1 MTHGPIVI
9 SYCLQIK
16 KTSILSLE
24 AYKYN
29 PINSAVENLLKEYTE
44 LSMSNE
50 ETPQQGD
57 ELENEIETE
66 QPNTENVTDVE
77 FVELTEDQQRIVE
90 LEAAVIAAETKFVD
104 QKDSVMRAI
113 ADADNARKRAQGEI
127 DKARKFALEKFAGE
141 LLPVADNLE
150 RALQVANPENETI
163 KPIVD
168 GVELTLKSF
177 LSTIEKFGMK
187 VIDPQGQPFNPE
199 QHQAMS
205 MQENSELPPNT
216 VLAVMQKGYE
226 INGRLLRPAMVMV
239 TRAPEGGVD
248 TQA

>member
-1 MTHGPIVI
+1 
-9 SYCLQIK
+9 
-16 KTSILSLE
+16 
-24 AYKYN
+24 
-29 PINSAVENLLKEYTE
+29 
-44 LSMSNE
+44 MSNE
-50 ETPQQGD
+50 QNPQHD
-57 ELENEIETE
+57 EELEAGIQAE
-66 QPNTENVTDVE
+66 QQDSEQE

-90 LEAAVIAAETKFVD
+90 LEAAVIAAETKMAD

-113 ADADNARKRAQGEI
+113 ADADNSRKRAQGEI

-150 RALQVANPENETI
+150 RALQVANPENEAI

-177 LSTIEKFGMK
+177 FSTIEKFGMT

-199 QHQAMS
+199 KHQAMS
-205 MQENSELPPNT
+205 MQENAELPANT

-226 INGRLLRPAMVMV
+226 LNGRLLRPAMVMV

>member
-1 MTHGPIVI
+1 
-9 SYCLQIK
+9 
-16 KTSILSLE
+16 
-24 AYKYN
+24 
-29 PINSAVENLLKEYTE
+29 
-44 LSMSNE
+44 MSNE
-50 ETPQQGD
+50 QTPQQGE
-57 ELENEIETE
+57 ELETDIDIE
-66 QPNTENVTDVE
+66 QQDVDQE
-77 FVELTEDQQRIVE
+77 FVELTEEQQRIVE
-90 LEAAVIAAETKFVD
+90 LEAAVIAAETKIVD

-150 RALQVANPENETI
+150 RALQVANPEDEAI
-163 KPIVD
+163 KPIID

-177 LSTIEKFGMK
+177 LSTIEKFGMS

-199 QHQAMS
+199 KHQAMS
-205 MQENSELPPNT
+205 MQENAELPPNT

-226 INGRLLRPAMVMV
+226 INGRLLRPAMVLV
-239 TRAPEGGVD
+239 TRAPEGTVD

>member
-1 MTHGPIVI
+1 
-9 SYCLQIK
+9 
-16 KTSILSLE
+16 
-24 AYKYN
+24 
-29 PINSAVENLLKEYTE
+29 
-44 LSMSNE
+44 MSNE
-50 ETPQQGD
+50 HTNQHEE
-57 ELENEIETE
+57 ELEAGAEVE
-66 QPNTENVTDVE
+66 QQNAEQEV
-77 FVELTEDQQRIVE
+77 VELTEDQQRIAE
-90 LEAAVIAAETKFVD
+90 LEAAVIAAETKFAD
-104 QKDSVMRAI
+104 QQDSVLRSI
-113 ADADNARKRAQGEI
+113 AEADNARKRAQGEI

-150 RALQVANPENETI
+150 RAIQVANPEDEAI

-177 LSTIEKFGMK
+177 ISTIEKFGMT

-205 MQENSELPPNT
+205 MQENAELPPNT
-216 VLAVMQKGYE
+216 VMAVMQKGYE

>member
-1 MTHGPIVI
+1 M
-9 SYCLQIK
+9 
-16 KTSILSLE
+16 
-24 AYKYN
+24 
-29 PINSAVENLLKEYTE
+29 LKEYTE
-44 LSMSNE
+44 LGMSNE
-50 ETPQQGD
+50 QTPQQGA
-57 ELENEIETE
+57 ELETDIEVIE
-66 QPNTENVTDVE
+66 QAQEAEQE

-90 LEAAVIAAETKFVD
+90 LEAAVIAAESKVVE

-150 RALQVANPENETI
+150 RALQVANPEDEAI
-163 KPIVD
+163 KPIID

-177 LSTIEKFGMK
+177 FSTIEKFGMK

-199 QHQAMS
+199 KHQAMS
-205 MQENSELPPNT
+205 MQENAELAPNT

-226 INGRLLRPAMVMV
+226 INGRLLRPAMVLV
-239 TRAPEGGVD
+239 TRAPEAGVD

>member
-1 MTHGPIVI
+1 
-9 SYCLQIK
+9 
-16 KTSILSLE
+16 
-24 AYKYN
+24 
-29 PINSAVENLLKEYTE
+29 
-44 LSMSNE
+44 MSNE
-50 ETPQQGD
+50 QTPQEGE
-57 ELENEIETE
+57 ELETDIEVQQQDAVQEI
-66 QPNTENVTDVE
+66 
-77 FVELTEDQQRIVE
+77 VELTEEQQRIVE
-90 LEAAVIAAETKFVD
+90 LEAAVIEAQTKLVD

-113 ADADNARKRAQGEI
+113 AEADNARKRAQGEI

-150 RALQVANPENETI
+150 RALQVANPENEAI

-177 LSTIEKFGMK
+177 FSTIEKFGMS

-199 QHQAMS
+199 KHQAMS
-205 MQENSELPPNT
+205 MQEDTELPPNT

-226 INGRLLRPAMVMV
+226 INGRLLRPAMVLV
-239 TRAPEGGVD
+239 TRAPEGTVD

>member
-1 MTHGPIVI
+1 
-9 SYCLQIK
+9 
-16 KTSILSLE
+16 
-24 AYKYN
+24 
-29 PINSAVENLLKEYTE
+29 
-44 LSMSNE
+44 MSNE
-50 ETPQQGD
+50 QTPQHD
-57 ELENEIETE
+57 EELQAGIQAE
-66 QPNTENVTDVE
+66 QQDSEQEVL
-77 FVELTEDQQRIVE
+77 ELTEDQQRIVE
-90 LEAAVIAAETKFVD
+90 LEAAVIAAESKLAA

-150 RALQVANPENETI
+150 RALQVANPENEAI

-177 LSTIEKFGMK
+177 LNTIEKFGMT
-187 VIDPQGQPFNPE
+187 VVDPQGQPFNPE
-199 QHQAMS
+199 KHQAMS
-205 MQENSELPPNT
+205 MQENAELPPNS

-239 TRAPEGGVD
+239 TRAPEDGVD

>member
-1 MTHGPIVI
+1 
-9 SYCLQIK
+9 
-16 KTSILSLE
+16 
-24 AYKYN
+24 
-29 PINSAVENLLKEYTE
+29 
-44 LSMSNE
+44 MSNE
-50 ETPQQGD
+50 QTPQQGE
-57 ELENEIETE
+57 ELETNAETE
-66 QPNTENVTDVE
+66 QQGAESAS
-77 FVELTEDQQRIVE
+77 VELTEEQQRIVE
-90 LEAAVIAAETKFVD
+90 LETAVIAAETKIVD

-150 RALQVANPENETI
+150 RALQVANPEDEAI
-163 KPIVD
+163 KPIID

-177 LSTIEKFGMK
+177 LSTIEKFGMS

-199 QHQAMS
+199 KHQAMS
-205 MQENSELPPNT
+205 MQENTELPPNT

-226 INGRLLRPAMVMV
+226 INGRLLRPAMVLV
-239 TRAPEGGVD
+239 TRAPESTVD

>member
-1 MTHGPIVI
+1 M
-9 SYCLQIK
+9 S
-16 KTSILSLE
+16 
-24 AYKYN
+24 
-29 PINSAVENLLKEYTE
+29 KEQ
-44 LSMSNE
+44 
-50 ETPQQGD
+50 TPQQD
-57 ELENEIETE
+57 EDVEAGIEAEQPETE
-66 QPNTENVTDVE
+66 AEQEV
-77 FVELTEDQQRIVE
+77 VELTEDQQRIVE
-90 LEAAVIAAETKFVD
+90 LEAAVIAAETKFAD

-150 RALQVANPENETI
+150 RAIQVANPEDETI

-177 LSTIEKFGMK
+177 VSTIEKFGMT

-205 MQENSELPPNT
+205 MQENAELPPNT

>member
-1 MTHGPIVI
+1 
-9 SYCLQIK
+9 
-16 KTSILSLE
+16 
-24 AYKYN
+24 
-29 PINSAVENLLKEYTE
+29 
-44 LSMSNE
+44 MSNE
-50 ETPQQGD
+50 QTPPQGE
-57 ELENEIETE
+57 ELEAGLEAE
-66 QPNTENVTDVE
+66 QQAPEENQQE
-77 FVELTEDQQRIVE
+77 EAVELTEDQQRIVE
-90 LEAAVIAAETKFVD
+90 LEAAVIAAESKLTE

-150 RALQVANPENETI
+150 RALQVANPEDEAI

-177 LSTIEKFGMK
+177 VSTIEKFGMS

-199 QHQAMS
+199 LHQAMS
-205 MQENSELPPNT
+205 MQENAELPPNT
-216 VLAVMQKGYE
+216 VMAVMQKGYE

>member
-1 MTHGPIVI
+1 
-9 SYCLQIK
+9 LK
-16 KTSILSLE
+16 L
-24 AYKYN
+24 
-29 PINSAVENLLKEYTE
+29 INITPLLVAVKNLLKEYTE

-50 ETPQQGD
+50 QTPQQGE
-57 ELENEIETE
+57 ELETNAETE
-66 QPNTENVTDVE
+66 QQEAAQAS
-77 FVELTEDQQRIVE
+77 VELTEDQQRIVE
-90 LEAAVIAAETKFVD
+90 LETAVIAAETKIVD

-150 RALQVANPENETI
+150 RALQVANPEDEAI
-163 KPIVD
+163 KPIMD

-177 LSTIEKFGMK
+177 LSTIEKFGMT

-199 QHQAMS
+199 KHQAMS
-205 MQENSELPPNT
+205 MQENAELPPNT

-226 INGRLLRPAMVMV
+226 INGRLLRPAMVLV
-239 TRAPEGGVD
+239 TRAPESTVD